1 MDPVCIEL
9 DDNRDVSPPIPSR
22 RRHISVAPALGEAEI
37 AEIDELLA
45 RLPEPLEPP
54 DVCALDGF
62 LAGVAL
68 QRPPLAE
75 AQWLP
80 FVSDTQGRSAPP
92 GVPLERLHALA
103 RRRFAELDARIE
115 QRQWFDP
122 WVFELSDAKSPSEAV
137 LPWIAGFALAI
148 DRFPSFAREESAA
161 MLEPLEA
168 LYRHL
173 DPDDLENA
181 DELLAQIELLDP
193 PGDLG
198 EAVED
203 LVRATLLL
211 ADISRPRRAESAGAR
226 PRGRTAA
233 GGPRRRHA
241 SR

>member
-1 MDPVCIEL
+1 LAAACIEC
-9 DDNRDVSPPIPSR
+9 DDNRYVSPPIPPR
-22 RRHISVAPALGEAEI
+22 RKRISVAPASDDAEI

-54 DVCALDGF
+54 DACALDGF

-80 FVSDTQGRSAPP
+80 FVSDTQGRSVPP

-161 MLEPLEA
+161 MLEPLAA

-181 DELLAQIELLDP
+181 DELLAQIEMLEPLR
-193 PGDLG
+193 DLG

-211 ADISRPRRAESAGAR
+211 ADISRPRPPESAGAR
-226 PRGRTAA
+226 TPGRTAA
-233 GGPRRRHA
+233 GGTRRRHA